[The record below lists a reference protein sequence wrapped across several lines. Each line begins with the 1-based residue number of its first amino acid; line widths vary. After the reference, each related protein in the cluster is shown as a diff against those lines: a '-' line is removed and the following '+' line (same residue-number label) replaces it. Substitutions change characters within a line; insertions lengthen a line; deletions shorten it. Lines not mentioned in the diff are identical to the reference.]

1 MSNMKKYLEIPMVDA
16 SGQKPEP
23 LPSKLMCIDTWM
35 YLEYD
40 GTSPTEKL
48 YVHLTGGTHRIVI
61 EGAKFDAEQGVIDLF
76 EKAMVEHYTEPW
88 VDVSK
93 PLIIPVKMLA
103 AGTYI
108 DAISMQLLP

>member
-16 SGQKPEP
+16 SGAKPEP

-35 YLEYD
+35 YLQYD
-40 GTSPTEKL
+40 ASTPETKL
-48 YVHLTGGTHRIVI
+48 YVHLTGGTHRIII
-61 EGAKFDAEQGVIDLF
+61 EGEGFDVEQGLIDIF

-108 DAISMQLLP
+108 SAISMSILP